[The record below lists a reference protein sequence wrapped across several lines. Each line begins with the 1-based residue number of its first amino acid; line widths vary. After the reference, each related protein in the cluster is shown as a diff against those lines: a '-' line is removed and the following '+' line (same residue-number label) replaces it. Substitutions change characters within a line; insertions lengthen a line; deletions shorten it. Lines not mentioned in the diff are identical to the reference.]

1 MSRVRGPLRVAALS
15 ALLAGCASS
24 APPSEPALA
33 LAPAASAAPSASASA
48 SVASAPS
55 AEPPATPPRVF
66 DPAVQEELTRV
77 SALRGLPI
85 REPVPSFTLGR
96 EAVLAKMKQKVAEE
110 LPPDLIALQ
119 GEALRGLGLIPPGFD
134 LEKGFLNLFGSRIA
148 GFYDPDEKAMY
159 MLDDLGDTQA
169 DETLPHE
176 LVHALQ
182 DQSFAIGD
190 LMEYRPGHADE
201 IAAIQHLVEG
211 DATLAGFKLAYGES
225 FDLDPSS
232 VKLGFLSATLMSD
245 VGAAM
250 PRILIAS
257 IVSPYSDG
265 YAFARALENSGGFA
279 LVDEAFRNPPTTTE
293 QILHP
298 ERYAKHESALVLPSL
313 PLDGLPEGYRTSFDD
328 QNGELGL
335 RLIVEQ
341 WTSTRVATAVAE
353 GWGGDRWVVA
363 ELDPPGAKKSDVVGK
378 RFATALVTR
387 MDSAAEANELE
398 REVKAHLGKTCSER
412 SDLGPIAWSRSG
424 ADVILVAGPWERT
437 ADGAVAR
444 GDCAVA
450 KAWMKSIGA
459 ALNPK
464 PASR

>member
-1 MSRVRGPLRVAALS
+1 MKRPRTRVGLVVLA
-15 ALLAGCASS
+15 AGCAS
-24 APPSEPALA
+24 APEALRDPGLDPA
-33 LAPAASAAPSASASA
+33 PRASASASTAVVASAAPAPSASAPT
-48 SVASAPS
+48 APK
-55 AEPPATPPRVF
+55 ARV
-66 DPAVQEELTRV
+66 DPAVQEELSRV
-77 SALRGLPI
+77 SKVRGLPI
-85 REPVPSFTLGR
+85 HAPVPSLTLGR

-134 LEKGFLNLFGSRIA
+134 LEQGFLNLFGSRIA
-148 GFYDPDEKAMY
+148 GFYDPDEQAMY
-159 MLDDLGDTQA
+159 MLDDLGDAQA

-182 DQSFAIGD
+182 DQSFAIGEMMD
-190 LMEYRPGHADE
+190 YRPGESDRT
-201 IAAIQHLVEG
+201 AALQHLVEG

-225 FDLDPSS
+225 FDLDPGS
-232 VKLGFLSATLMSD
+232 VKLGFLTATLMSD

-265 YAFARALENSGGFA
+265 YAFARTLENRGGFA

-298 ERYAKHESALVLPSL
+298 ERYAKHELALVLPKV
-313 PLDGLPEGYRTSFDD
+313 PLEGLPDGYRVSFDD

-341 WTSTRVATAVAE
+341 WTSTRVASAAAE
-353 GWGGDRWVVA
+353 GWGGDRWIVA
-363 ELDPPGAKKSDVVGK
+363 ELDPPGAKKTDVIGK
-378 RFATALVTR
+378 RFVTALVTR
-387 MDSAAEANELE
+387 MDSTREAAELE
-398 REVKAHLGKTCSER
+398 REVKAHLGKPCSER
-412 SDLGPIAWSRSG
+412 ADLGPIAWSRSG
-424 ADVILVAGPWERT
+424 ADVTIVAGPWERT

-450 KAWMKSIGA
+450 NAWLKSIGA
-459 ALNPK
+459 AMRAK
-464 PASR
+464 PAPP